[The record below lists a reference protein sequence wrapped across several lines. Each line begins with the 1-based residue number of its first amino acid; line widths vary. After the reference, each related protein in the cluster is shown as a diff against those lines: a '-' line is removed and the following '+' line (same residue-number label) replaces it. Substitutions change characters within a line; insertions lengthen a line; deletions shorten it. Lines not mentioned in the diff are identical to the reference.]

1 MLEEQLADHDIQ
13 QAPALSPQDRER
25 LLTLGADLSRAW
37 DSPGA
42 GVETRKKIL
51 RLLIEEIVADV
62 ADEKVE
68 LIIHWQGGDHTCLSL
83 KKRKSGQNHWA
94 TGADVVDLV
103 RSLARQLPDKSIA
116 AVLNRSGKSTGRGNS
131 WTSNRVCSLRQHQGI
146 ATYREGERAERGEV
160 TIKEAAAALSVS
172 SSTIWRMV
180 REGALP
186 AEQLCKGAPWIIRSQ
201 DLDRDDVRREA
212 KGRRSRPPL
221 SSDPR
226 QEKLDL

>member
-1 MLEEQLADHDIQ
+1 MIAVGTPITGRPPHNAVRATFPHNVWRATYYAANRLVAGELERRWNERLENVRMLEEQLADHDIQ
-13 QAPALSPQDRER
+13 QTPALSPQERES

-42 GVETRKKIL
+42 GVETRKKKV
-51 RLLIEEIVADV
+51 RLLIEEIAADV

-94 TGADVVDLV
+94 GADVVDLV

-131 WTSNRVCSLRQHQGI
+131 WTSNRVCSLRHVETSGPRKDHVS
-146 ATYREGERAERGEV
+146 AT
-160 TIKEAAAALSVS
+160 
-172 SSTIWRMV
+172 
-180 REGALP
+180 
-186 AEQLCKGAPWIIRSQ
+186 
-201 DLDRDDVRREA
+201 
-212 KGRRSRPPL
+212 
-221 SSDPR
+221 
-226 QEKLDL
+226 